1 MKQELIEKY
10 AELVAKTG
18 ANVQPGQY
26 VVIRTDVSQ
35 EYFASLVARECY
47 KLGAKRVFVH
57 WQSAKLTSVD
67 YNEAKEENLYE
78 VPSFEEECQAF
89 MAKHLSLIHI

>member
-35 EYFASLVARECY
+35 
-47 KLGAKRVFVH
+47 
-57 WQSAKLTSVD
+57 
-67 YNEAKEENLYE
+67 
-78 VPSFEEECQAF
+78 
-89 MAKHLSLIHI
+89 